1 MGRIVIA
8 RVRILPNGFSSQRSV
23 LMPRS
28 TVSLGPPKRPPPAG
42 GSRDPLLARQVP
54 ETIDVALIREAAK
67 QKSPLRPACS
77 RIAQSSRRSAGP
89 PGAGVKVQIWRE
101 ASEATRL
108 SELDVEPQL
117 GRPQGIEVG
126 GVPCARLQFRASIPH
141 RRFVP

>member
-1 MGRIVIA
+1 MGPIAIA

-23 LMPRS
+23 LTQRS
-28 TVSLGPPKRPPPAG
+28 TVSLGPPKRPPSAG
-42 GSRDPLLARQVP
+42 GSRDPPLARRVP

-67 QKSPLRPACS
+67 QIAITTCVLTDRVVVEALR
-77 RIAQSSRRSAGP
+77 
-89 PGAGVKVQIWRE
+89 GASGRGVKVQIWRE